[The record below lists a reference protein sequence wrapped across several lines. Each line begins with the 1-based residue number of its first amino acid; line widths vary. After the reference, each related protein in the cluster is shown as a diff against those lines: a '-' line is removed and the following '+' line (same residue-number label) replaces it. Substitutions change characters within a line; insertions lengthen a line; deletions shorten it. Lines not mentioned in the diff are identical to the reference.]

1 MKLVRN
7 QPVAGL
13 VERLFLATMSHS
25 PFSCRAKGRKRRR
38 IAVKRPL
45 PQCLV
50 ALAGCFWSDSQRERT
65 EPDGEDAVRED
76 CTESHQSE
84 INRKIKANDKLR
96 NILTSLP
103 EEHRAFMYGDS
114 VRSKMKLLDDEKAA
128 LVAAKRQRL
137 PLRCQVEKQR
147 IYLERLTKDIGK
159 KQQTRL

>member
-1 MKLVRN
+1 M
-7 QPVAGL
+7 
-13 VERLFLATMSHS
+13 
-25 PFSCRAKGRKRRR
+25 
-38 IAVKRPL
+38 
-45 PQCLV
+45 
-50 ALAGCFWSDSQRERT
+50 
-65 EPDGEDAVRED
+65 RED

-114 VRSKMKLLDDEKAA
+114 VQSKMKLLDDEKAA